1 MQLSKKRFTSCEYH
15 EHFKNNNI
23 DEYLRMAPSTG
34 SWVLLNLLGYEDQ
47 RSVIVSNKHSIYELL
62 HELPSDLGLIIEI

>member
-1 MQLSKKRFTSCEYH
+1 MYTAVFENTFFE
-15 EHFKNNNI
+15 EH
-23 DEYLRMAPSTG
+23 LRMAASTG

-62 HELPSDLGLIIEI
+62 HELPSDLGLVIEI

>member
-1 MQLSKKRFTSCEYH
+1 
-15 EHFKNNNI
+15 
-23 DEYLRMAPSTG
+23 MAASTG